1 MYQFNRNY
9 SWALCYHDHV
19 YVLHISCF
27 QIIYKWQD
35 FLLFLHPLKLKVEFW
50 QGCYKNVFL
59 HLTKLYL
66 SKISLMDTYHFIEV
80 IELVIKDIF
89 HNIESVS
96 RTRVEVKYEQ
106 EFSFVLIKSWVSDF
120 LSCDWSNNTH
130 LQLPLFKIPYLLTPS
145 TGQLFYLNSILAITL
160 SNYGHC
166 SFWLHRYDTIHL
178 TTEMDLKA
186 WYCNINHWQKHQFS
200 TI

>member
-1 MYQFNRNY
+1 M
-9 SWALCYHDHV
+9 
-19 YVLHISCF
+19 
-27 QIIYKWQD
+27 
-35 FLLFLHPLKLKVEFW
+35 
-50 QGCYKNVFL
+50 
-59 HLTKLYL
+59 
-66 SKISLMDTYHFIEV
+66 

-186 WYCNINHWQKHQFS
+186 WYCNITIDKNINFPQFQNKNLNS
-200 TI
+200 SHFLLLPKPMS